1 MWTPLW
7 TNLTVADGDLAVVL
21 IGGCPRSGTTFLAS
35 LLGESDGCVVTP
47 ESHFKQL
54 LLRDHAVNWEEGL
67 SHVLLQRDWQARAR
81 FRHWKTPLDL
91 SDLPDPLSRAD
102 YARLLLRLVATY
114 GKTHAKPLTR
124 AWVDHTPH
132 NLHDARRLAELFPSA
147 RFVHL
152 VRDPRAVAA
161 SLLALDWG
169 PLDAQQAA
177 DYWARHLSWGLAA
190 EQALPD
196 RVQRV
201 SYEQLVTQPEATLAA
216 LRQFCGLEP
225 AVSGSAANAGY
236 FLPAFT
242 RQQHQWVGQAPNRAR
257 LDAWR
262 QQLPAWQLLAIEH
275 RLADLMP
282 MLGYEPSCGLPLR
295 AVPRP
300 GLLRRWLWPR
310 LRALP
315 QRLRFL
321 LRRWL

>member
-1 MWTPLW
+1 MPLE
-7 TNLTVADGDLAVVL
+7 THRTVADGDLAVVL

-35 LLGESDGCVVTP
+35 LLGASDGCVVTP

-54 LLRDHAVNWEEGL
+54 LLRDHAVNWAEGL
-67 SHVLLQRDWQARAR
+67 SHALLQRDWQARAR
-81 FRHWKTPLDL
+81 FRHWQTPLDL
-91 SDLPDPLSRAD
+91 SDLPDPLGRAD
-102 YARLLLRLVATY
+102 YARLLLRLVAAY
-114 GKTHAKPLTR
+114 GGAHARPLTR

-132 NLHDARRLAELFPSA
+132 NLQDALRLAELFPSA

-161 SLLALDWG
+161 SLLALNWG

-190 EQALPD
+190 EQALPG

-201 SYEQLVTQPEATLAA
+201 SYEQLVLQPDATLAA
-216 LRQFCGLEP
+216 LRPFCGLVPEASP
-225 AVSGSAANAGY
+225 SAITAAY

-242 RQQHQWVGQAPNRAR
+242 RQQHQWVGQAPNPAR

-262 QQLPAWQLLAIEH
+262 QQLPAWQVLAIEH

-282 MLGYEPSCGLPLR
+282 MLGYEPSCPSPLR
-295 AVPRP
+295 ALPRP
-300 GLLRRWLWPR
+300 GLMRRWLWPR

-315 QRLRFL
+315 QRLQFL
-321 LRRWL
+321 LRRWW

>member
-1 MWTPLW
+1 MLSPSILP
-7 TNLTVADGDLAVVL
+7 VAEGDPTVVL
-21 IGGCPRSGTTFLAS
+21 IGGCPRSGTTLLAS
-35 LLGESDGCVVTP
+35 LLGEGQGCVVTP

-54 LLRDHAVNWEEGL
+54 LLRDHAVNWQQGL
-67 SHVLLQRDWQARAR
+67 SHALLQRDWTARAR
-81 FRHWKTPLDL
+81 FRHWRTSLDL
-91 SDLPDPLSRAD
+91 SELPDPLGRED
-102 YARLLLRLVATY
+102 YARLLLRLVAAY
-114 GKTHAKPLTR
+114 GRSHSRPLTQ

-132 NLHDARRLAELFPSA
+132 NLHDALRLSELFPTA

-161 SLLALDWG
+161 SLLSLDWG

-190 EQALPD
+190 EQALPG

-201 SYEQLVTQPEATLAA
+201 SYEQLVTQPVETLTA

-225 AVSGSAANAGY
+225 PPSGASAASAAY

-242 RQQHQWVGQAPNRAR
+242 RQQHQWVGHAPNAAR

-262 QQLPAWQLLAIEH
+262 RQLAAWQVLTIEH

-282 MLGYEPSCGLPLR
+282 MLGYELSCASPLG

-310 LRALP
+310 LCALP

-321 LRRWL
+321 LKRWR